1 MGTAFGTVGVVGL
14 GTMGAG
20 IAEVFARAGLAVIG
34 VEAGPDALERGR
46 AHLRRSTEKA
56 VRRGKLT
63 EDERE
68 AILGRV
74 TFATRLDALRDADLV
89 VEAIPEVMDAKRAL
103 FAELDRVCGPAAVLA
118 TNTSSLAVTA
128 LAAAT
133 SRPGRVVGM
142 HFFNPA
148 PVMRL
153 VEVVRTVVT
162 DDGVAEDVA
171 DLARRAGK
179 TPVRVGD
186 RAGFVVNRLLLG
198 YLNRAVGLLERGVA
212 SQHDIDTAMR
222 IGAGLPMGPFALL
235 DLIGLDTA
243 REICEVLFQENRDPS
258 FAPSPLLREL
268 VAAGALGRKTG
279 RGFSAYTEE
288 SSGPAPRHEPSPRLN
303 VASVCV
309 LGEGAREFQDRLHVI
324 GFKCADPPESDV
336 VIALCDG
343 AVAGSAGQVPRPEHL
358 VGLHLVGD
366 RLAEVVRTVR
376 TAPEAAE
383 AVRGLIRVLGRTPVT
398 TADRAGLVVNALT
411 YPYLNDAVRMYDAG
425 YATMDEIDDA
435 MRLGCGYPAGPF
447 ETLDELGLAT
457 VRDGLLALYEEYR
470 EPFLAPAPLLDR
482 LVTAG
487 VPGFRAR

>member
-1 MGTAFGTVGVVGL
+1 MGTAYETVGVVGL

-34 VEAGPDALERGR
+34 VEADPDALERGR
-46 AHLRRSTEKA
+46 SHLSRSTEKA
-56 VRRGKLT
+56 LRRGKLT
-63 EDERE
+63 EEERA

-74 TFATRLDALRDADLV
+74 TFAGDLGALRDADLV
-89 VEAIPEVMDAKRAL
+89 VEAIPEIMEAKRAL
-103 FAELDRVCGPAAVLA
+103 FAELDRICGPGTVLA
-118 TNTSSLAVTA
+118 TNTSSLSVTA

-133 SRPGRVVGM
+133 TRPGRVVGM

-162 DDGVAEDVA
+162 DPGVAEGVA
-171 DLARRAGK
+171 GLARRIGK

-212 SQHDIDTAMR
+212 SQHDIETAMR
-222 IGAGLPMGPFALL
+222 LGAGLPMGPFALL

-243 REICEVLFQENRDPS
+243 YEICEVLFQENRDPS

-279 RGFSAYTEE
+279 RGFSAYTDEP
-288 SSGPAPRHEPSPRLN
+288 SRPAPHAETPGRLR

-309 LGEGAREFQDRLHVI
+309 LGDGAEEFRQRLAAI
-324 GFKCADPPESDV
+324 GFKCDDPDESDV
-336 VIALCDG
+336 VIALADG
-343 AVAGSAGQVPRPEHL
+343 AVAGLGERVPRPEHL

-383 AVRGLIRVLGRTPVT
+383 AVRGLMRVLGLTPVT
-398 TADRAGLVVNALT
+398 CADRSGLVVSALL
-411 YPYLNDAVRMYDAG
+411 YPYLNDAVRLYDGG

-447 ETLDELGLAT
+447 ETLDTLGLAT
-457 VRDGLLALYEEYR
+457 VRDGLRAQYDEYR
-470 EPFLAPAPLLDR
+470 EPFLAPSPLLDR